1 MISYDFTPLLLCNI
15 ALRVFHDIL
24 SLSFSLVLHNVACIA
39 IARLC
44 SIKMTGYRITNEN
57 VWKWVT
63 FTTIYVFST
72 WLIIEIDYYNNG
84 FWTYNGITCRM
95 LGKCEQA
102 ADIVNQES
110 HSLAIFV
117 IAVWMSSC
125 NVTIWACTLYS
136 LFYIRK
142 ESRRFDQHLSGQND
156 KINTKR
162 IKTIVGLTAFVILSW
177 IPYGVTAGEYESMG
191 NVVYA
196 YMNLYFALASY
207 ASFIVVPGT
216 YYFMDRRSESY
227 VKNVLR
233 KRGRIEPQQAA
244 DNVNR
249 RTLNK
254 QRNQGSSGTKLRE
267 QEQKPQEGCS
277 LETL

>member
-1 MISYDFTPLLLCNI
+1 MISYGFTPLPLCNI
-15 ALRVFHDIL
+15 TLRVFHDTL
-24 SLSFSLVLHNVACIA
+24 SLSFSLVLHNVACLA
-39 IARLC
+39 IDRLC
-44 SIKMTGYRITNEN
+44 SIKRTGYRITNEN

-84 FWTYNGITCRM
+84 FWTYNGLTCRIH
-95 LGKCEQA
+95 GEREQA
-102 ADIVNQES
+102 ADIVIQES
-110 HSLAIFV
+110 PSLAVYV
-117 IAVWMSSC
+117 ILLWISTC
-125 NVTIWACTLYS
+125 NVTIWACTFSS
-136 LFYIRK
+136 LLYIRK

-162 IKTIVGLTAFVILSW
+162 IKTIVGLTAFVIFSW
-177 IPYGVTAGEYESMG
+177 LPYGLTNLGHESLG
-191 NVVYA
+191 YVVYT
-196 YMNLYFALASY
+196 YTSLYLALASY
-207 ASFIVVPGT
+207 ASFIVVPVT
-216 YYFMDRRSESY
+216 YYFMDRRFASY
-227 VKNVLR
+227 VKKFL
-233 KRGRIEPQQAA
+233 KRGGIEPQQAA